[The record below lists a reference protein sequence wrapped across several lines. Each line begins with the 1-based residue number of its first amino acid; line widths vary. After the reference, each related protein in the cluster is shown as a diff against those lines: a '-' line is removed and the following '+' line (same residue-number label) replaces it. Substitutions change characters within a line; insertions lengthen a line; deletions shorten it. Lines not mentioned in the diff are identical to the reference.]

1 MLPKQNQ
8 KLKINITKER
18 IENIEF
24 TIQNLGEKLW
34 FVYDIDVF
42 SFVSNKDMAR
52 TEELV
57 LTEQILV
64 ALSDGTIKFGEKDI
78 AKYIFSGKAK
88 MDIIKGLQEQYL
100 SFEEENKNE
109 KKKKNMI
116 LERFSLALKT
126 LAGK

>member
-1 MLPKQNQ
+1 M
-8 KLKINITKER
+8 KINITKER
-18 IENIEF
+18 TESIEF

-42 SFVSNKDMAR
+42 TFVSKKDMAR

-64 ALSDGTIKFGEKDI
+64 ALSGGTIKFGEKDV

-100 SFEEENKNE
+100 SFEEENKKENTKE
-109 KKKKNMI
+109 KKKKNTI
-116 LERFSLALKT
+116 LGRFSLALKT